1 MLPLNMMSLSR
12 PRVVMTCCSNVLQ
25 MTLLL
30 RRSNFQLCSGPVL
43 QHVAFEGKL
52 LRDTSSYFEFTAA
65 ATAKAYP
72 VRFTKLHCGLK
83 QCLPWVDTYLL
94 ECTCMQAGARA
105 TSWMLQASC

>member
-1 MLPLNMMSLSR
+1 VQCQMLPLNMMSLSR
-12 PRVVMTCCSNVLQ
+12 PRLVMTCSDVLQ

-30 RRSNFQLCSGPVL
+30 RRSSFQLCSGPVL

-72 VRFTKLHCGLK
+72 VRFSKSIA
-83 QCLPWVDTYLL
+83 D
-94 ECTCMQAGARA
+94 
-105 TSWMLQASC
+105 